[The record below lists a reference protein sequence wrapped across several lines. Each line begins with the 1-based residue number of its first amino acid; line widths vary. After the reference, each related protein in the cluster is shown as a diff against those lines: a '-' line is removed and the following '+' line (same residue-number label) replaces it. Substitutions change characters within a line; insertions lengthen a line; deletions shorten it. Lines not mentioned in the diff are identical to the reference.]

1 MEQHCMTDKQPLLK
15 LNDGIYA
22 PQLGF
27 GVFQIDNAQ
36 ATDAV
41 ATALKAGYRSID
53 TAAFYKNEKGVG
65 EAIRDSGLS
74 RSDIFLT
81 TKLWNGDQGFDATLK
96 AFDASMD
103 KLKQDYVDLYLI
115 HWPCPAK
122 DLYVDT
128 FKAFIR
134 LRDEGR
140 IKSIGVSNFQPKH
153 LEKLIKETDVVPAVN
168 QIELHPDFAQVDVVG
183 FNKSK
188 GIVTEAWSPLGQG
201 GDLLKNKIIK
211 EVADAHGKTAAQV
224 IIRWHLQLGHMV
236 IPKSQTPSRI
246 KENFDVFD
254 FELNNDQLKKING
267 LDGGNRMGPNPDEL
281 N

>member
-1 MEQHCMTDKQPLLK
+1 MTDKQSQIK

-27 GVFQIDNAQ
+27 GVFQIDDAG
-36 ATDAV
+36 AADAV
-41 ATALKAGYRSID
+41 AEAFRAGYRSID

-65 EAIRDSGLS
+65 EAVRSSGLP

-96 AFDASMD
+96 AFDSSMQ
-103 KLKQDYVDLYLI
+103 KLNQDYVDLYLI

-122 DLYVDT
+122 DLYVET
-128 FKAFIR
+128 FNAFIR

-153 LEKLIKETDVVPAVN
+153 LQKLIKETGVVPVVN
-168 QIELHPDFAQVDVVG
+168 QIELHPDFAQTDLVG
-183 FNKSK
+183 FNRSQ

-201 GDLLKNKIIK
+201 GELLKNKIIK
-211 EVADAHGKTAAQV
+211 DVADAHGKTTAQV

-246 KENFDVFD
+246 RENIEVFD
-254 FELNNDQLKKING
+254 FELSADQLRQISS
-267 LDGGNRMGPNPDEL
+267 LDGGNRLGPDPDVL

>member
-1 MEQHCMTDKQPLLK
+1 MTDKQPLLK

-27 GVFQIDNAQ
+27 GVYQIDDAK
-36 ATDAV
+36 ATEAV
-41 ATALKAGYRSID
+41 GTALKTGYRSID

-65 EAIRDSGLS
+65 EAVRNSGLS
-74 RSDIFLT
+74 RSDIFVT
-81 TKLWNGDQGFDATLK
+81 TKLWNGDHGFDAALK

-103 KLKQDYVDLYLI
+103 KLKLDYVDLYLI

-122 DLYVDT
+122 DLYVET

-153 LEKLIKETDVVPAVN
+153 LDKLINETGVVPAVN
-168 QIELHPDFAQVDVVG
+168 QIELHPDFAQVAVAG

-211 EVADAHGKTAAQV
+211 DVADAHGKTAAQV

-236 IPKSQTPSRI
+236 IPKSETPSRI
-246 KENFDVFD
+246 KENFDVFN
-254 FELNNDQLKKING
+254 FELSDEQLKKING
-267 LDGGNRMGPNPDEL
+267 LDGGNRLGPDPDEL

>member
-1 MEQHCMTDKQPLLK
+1 MTDKHPLLK
-15 LNDGIYA
+15 FNDGIYA

-27 GVFQIDNAQ
+27 GVYQIDDAQ

-41 ATALKAGYRSID
+41 STALKVGYRSID

-65 EAIRDSGLS
+65 EAISQSGIP
-74 RSDIFLT
+74 RSEIFLT

-103 KLKQDYVDLYLI
+103 KLNQDYLDLYLI
-115 HWPCPAK
+115 HWPRPAK
-122 DLYVDT
+122 DQFVDT

-153 LEKLIKETDVVPAVN
+153 LEKLIAETGVVPVVN
-168 QIELHPDFAQVDVVG
+168 QIELHPDFAQTELAA

-188 GIVTEAWSPLGQG
+188 NIVTESWSPLGQG
-201 GDLLKNKIIK
+201 GELLKNKTLK
-211 EVADAHGKTAAQV
+211 EIAEAHGKTTAQV

-236 IPKSQTPSRI
+236 IPKSETPSRI

-254 FELNNDQLKKING
+254 FELTSDELKKIGG
-267 LDGGNRMGPNPDEL
+267 LDAGNRLGPDPDEL